1 MKTKFIFLL
10 LLSLS
15 FFTSCKDNK
24 QEKVETKEVE
34 KITMKISFNA
44 IVKQDDEFQLFYT
57 EDGSENFKG
66 ENSILVP
73 VKGSASPQDI
83 VFELP
88 EDVLPKMIR
97 FDLGGNKNQEEVVF
111 NAFGISYLDKKF
123 SAKGIELS
131 QFFYE
136 NDQIQFNKEKGT
148 AKPVVVEG
156 KEYDPIFMATEVLKE
171 ELQKIVK

>member
-1 MKTKFIFLL
+1 MKTKFIILL
-10 LLSLS
+10 IVSISL
-15 FFTSCKDNK
+15 FTSCKDNK
-24 QEKVETKEVE
+24 QDKVETKEVE
-34 KITMKISFNA
+34 KITMTISFNA

-57 EDGSENFKG
+57 QDGTENLSG

-73 VKGSASPQDI
+73 VKGNVSPQYI

-88 EDVLPKMIR
+88 KDVLPNMIR
-97 FDLGGNKNQEEVVF
+97 FDLGGNKNQEEVIF
-111 NAFGISYLDKKF
+111 NEFSISYLDKKF
-123 SAKGIELS
+123 NAKGIQLS

-148 AKPVVVEG
+148 AKPIVVEG